1 MPIITTGNTGRRI
14 ITPKTAVQE
23 KIAEIYHRH
32 KGVDGYR
39 SMTVYLRREGYGYST
54 TTIHKYM
61 NTEMSLHSIVRPKTQ
76 DKAWEGAYK
85 YSGTS

>member
-61 NTEMSLHSIVRPKTQ
+61 NTEIACIPSSALKTR
-76 DKAWEGAYK
+76 DKAWEGA
-85 YSGTS
+85 